1 MRFGMH
7 DPKIWLLDKR
17 TQESRSLFSWTFSGD
32 RPVKSES
39 VTDLIAGQEKNW
51 EGIKTKQDE
60 RQEVLQEE

>member
-1 MRFGMH
+1 M
-7 DPKIWLLDKR
+7 
-17 TQESRSLFSWTFSGD
+17 
-32 RPVKSES
+32 KSES